1 MKKTVKII
9 ATVVLMISTL
19 GGFSQN
25 GKYGATPEDSL
36 TCIENLSVYLNPYF
50 KSGDYKE
57 AVKFWRICYN
67 TCPKASKNMYING
80 AKMYKQFMK
89 DAEDDTTKRAYLDTL
104 MMIYDQ
110 RIANFGEE
118 GKVLEK
124 KGTDYLKN
132 SKEDPEVAYE
142 MLKKAYELTGND
154 LGPGG
159 AVYYYQSMYKM
170 LQKKKIEKSVLI
182 EAYIPLMSIVDFNI
196 NKYKADGKE
205 KYVGYWEKSKTNID
219 KYFGAIAKP
228 EDIVNSFQP
237 KFDANPK
244 DTILLKTIVNLLE
257 KKEKDGGTEVAL
269 YKIAATNLCE
279 VSPSYTCLM
288 ALGGLNSKSKNYVD
302 AYTFF
307 KQATE
312 LASTDDEKISSN
324 LKAAQVAYNLKQ
336 YSSTRTHCRAILVV
350 NPNYGDAYLLIG
362 DCYSSTKC
370 GENELEKKY
379 VYWAAMDK
387 YAKAKSVDP
396 SLAEKADKK
405 YANAKAHGPSKELLF
420 QYGMIDKPTV
430 TVGSWINETTSV
442 RVPK

>member
-19 GGFSQN
+19 NGFSQK

-57 AVKFWRICYN
+57 AVKFWRVCFN
-67 TCPKASKNMYING
+67 TCPKSSKNMYING
-80 AKMYKQFMK
+80 AKMYKQFIK
-89 DAEDDTTKRAYLDTL
+89 DAEDDSTKRAYLDTL

-110 RIANFGEE
+110 RIAHFGDE

-124 KGTDYLKN
+124 KGADYLKY
-132 SKEDPEVAYE
+132 SKEDPEVANE
-142 MLKKAYELTGND
+142 MLQKAVDMRGND
-154 LGPGG
+154 LGPG
-159 AVYYYQSMYKM
+159 AAFSYYKSFYKM
-170 LQKKKIEKSVLI
+170 LQQKKVEKSVLI
-182 EAYIPLMSIVDFNI
+182 EKYLPLMEIVEFNI
-196 NKYKADGKE
+196 AKYKADGNE
-205 KYVGYWEKSKTNID
+205 KYIGYWEGTKSNID
-219 KYFGAIAKP
+219 KYFLAIAKP
-228 EDIVNSFQP
+228 ENIVSVFQP
-237 KFDANPK
+237 KFEANPK
-244 DTILLKTIVNLLE
+244 DTVLLKQIVRILE
-257 KKEKDGGTEVAL
+257 KKEKDGGTEVEL
-269 YKIAATNLCE
+269 YKNAATNLCE

-288 ALGGLNSKSKNYVD
+288 ALGGLNSKNKNYAD

-307 KQATE
+307 KQAAE
-312 LASTDDEKISSN
+312 MAKTDDGKISSN

-336 YSSTRTHCRAILVV
+336 YSSTRMHCRAILAVS
-350 NPNYGDAYLLIG
+350 PNYGEAYLLIG

-387 YAKAKSVDP
+387 YAKAKAVDA
-396 SLAEKADKK
+396 SLAEKANKK
-405 YANAKAHGPSKELLF
+405 YSNAKAHGPSKELLF
-420 QYGMIDKPTV
+420 QYGVIDKPTV
-430 TVGSWINETTSV
+430 TIGCWINETTAV